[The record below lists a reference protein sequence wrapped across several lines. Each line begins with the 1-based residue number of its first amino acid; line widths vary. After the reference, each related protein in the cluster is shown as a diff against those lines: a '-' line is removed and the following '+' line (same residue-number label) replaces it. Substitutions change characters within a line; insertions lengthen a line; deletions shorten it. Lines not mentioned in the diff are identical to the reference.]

1 MPLLDSQHADEL
13 SALLAVFDAG
23 SFVAAAAQLQ
33 RHPTVLSRRLSALE
47 ARLGIRLLERSTRQL
62 RFTSEGQRFV
72 AQVREAMALL
82 DQAQRQASEAA
93 AVVRGSL
100 RLSLP
105 ASMGRRWLSPMVAGV
120 AKAHPQVVMD
130 VEYAERFVDII
141 GEHFDAAIRIGSL
154 ADSSLVAT
162 RLCDHRR
169 LVCAAPSYLAEQ
181 GWPHTP
187 QDLAQHRCLG
197 FTGLRSYPHWQ
208 FSRGAESCL
217 VSIRASMVSNDN
229 EALLVAARQGLGII
243 AGGDWL
249 LGPEVAA
256 GHLQEVLPQWQLQA
270 DAGIYLV
277 RPSSQWSSAAS
288 SAWRDWVIAHFAQ
301 GAPWRQAAAAV

>member
-1 MPLLDSQHADEL
+1 
-13 SALLAVFDAG
+13 
-23 SFVAAAAQLQ
+23 
-33 RHPTVLSRRLSALE
+33 
-47 ARLGIRLLERSTRQL
+47 
-62 RFTSEGQRFV
+62 
-72 AQVREAMALL
+72 
-82 DQAQRQASEAA
+82 
-93 AVVRGSL
+93 
-100 RLSLP
+100 
-105 ASMGRRWLSPMVAGV
+105 MVAGF
-120 AKAHPQVVMD
+120 AKAHPQVVLD
-130 VEYAERFVDII
+130 VVYAERFVDII

-187 QDLAQHRCLG
+187 QDLVQHRCLG
-197 FTGLRSYPHWQ
+197 FTGLRSYPQWQ

-256 GHLQEVLPQWQLQA
+256 GHLQEVLPQWQLHA

>member
-1 MPLLDSQHADEL
+1 MQLLDSQHADEL
-13 SALLAVFDAG
+13 STLLAVFDAG
-23 SFVAAAAQLQ
+23 SFAAAATRLQ
-33 RHPTVLSRRLSALE
+33 RHPTVLSKRLTALE
-47 ARLGIRLLERSTRQL
+47 ARLGIRLLERSTRKL
-62 RFTSEGQRFV
+62 RFTSEGQHFV
-72 AQVREAMALL
+72 ARVREALALL

-93 AVVRGSL
+93 VVVRGSL

-105 ASMGRRWLSPMVAGV
+105 ASMGRRWLSPMVAGF
-120 AKAHPQVVMD
+120 AKAHPQVVLE

-141 GEHFDAAIRIGSL
+141 GERFDAAIRIGAL

-162 RLCDHRR
+162 RLCEHRR
-169 LVCAAPSYLAEQ
+169 LVCASPSYLAENGGPQ
-181 GWPHTP
+181 TP
-187 QDLAQHRCLG
+187 QDLAGHRCLG
-197 FTGLRSYPHWQ
+197 FTGLRSYPQWQ
-208 FSRGAESCL
+208 FSRGGESCT

-249 LGPEVAA
+249 LAPEVAA
-256 GHLQEVLPQWQLQA
+256 GRLQEVLQDWQLQA

-288 SAWRDWVIAHFAQ
+288 SAWRDWVVAHFAQ
-301 GAPWRQAAAAV
+301 GAPWRQPAAAV

>member
-13 SALLAVFDAG
+13 STLLAVFDAG
-23 SFVAAAAQLQ
+23 SFAAAAVRLQ
-33 RHPTVLSRRLSALE
+33 RHPTVLSKRLTALE
-47 ARLGIRLLERSTRQL
+47 ARLGIRLLERSTRKL
-62 RFTSEGQRFV
+62 RFTSEGQHFV
-72 AQVREAMALL
+72 ARVREALALL

-93 AVVRGSL
+93 LVVRGSL

-105 ASMGRRWLSPMVAGV
+105 ASMGRRWLSPMVAGF
-120 AKAHPQVVMD
+120 AKAHPQVVLD

-141 GEHFDAAIRIGSL
+141 GERFDAAIRIGSL

-169 LVCAAPSYLAEQ
+169 LVCAAPSYLAAQ
-181 GWPHTP
+181 GSPHTP

-197 FTGLRSYPHWQ
+197 FTGLRSYPQWQ
-208 FSRGAESCL
+208 FSCGGESCT

-288 SAWRDWVIAHFAQ
+288 SAWRDWVMAHFAQ
-301 GAPWRQAAAAV
+301 GAPWRQPAANA